1 MCVCVCVCVFL
12 LTTLMLNL
20 DNPLRIYTS
29 ARQLGLLLLL
39 FFILLSVLFIAVYKC
54 PVLHYLNC
62 KWYYLRTLQVA
73 SNVVHHFLTSG
84 FNLLNVFTITFQKVQ
99 LGHLNLFTFPSV

>member
-1 MCVCVCVCVFL
+1 MFI
-12 LTTLMLNL
+12 L
-20 DNPLRIYTS
+20 DKPLRMYTP
-29 ARQLGLLLLL
+29 ARQIGLLQLL

-54 PVLHYLNC
+54 SVLHYLNC

-84 FNLLNVFTITFQKVQ
+84 FNLLNVFTVAFQKVQ
-99 LGHLNLFTFPSV
+99 LSHLNLFTFSSV